1 MKRKLISMYK
11 EMNFV
16 YKVLFLPM
24 VAMLITGHLLFWNI
38 INGFMFFMS
47 FAVIFVYLFLQN
59 KKVNKEWEDYLRE
72 D

>member
-24 VAMLITGHLLFWNI
+24 VAMLITGHLWFWNI
-38 INGFMFFMS
+38 INGFMLFMS

-59 KKVNKEWEDYLRE
+59 KKVNKEWEDFLKE